1 MKYSMTADVPQE
13 AVNMETEVNTL
24 VKYLYAMKEMIN
36 LRDLALFIVPEKI
49 RRQHHTPIGQ
59 KL

>member
-1 MKYSMTADVPQE
+1 MKNSMTADVPQQ

-36 LRDLALFIVPEKI
+36 PRDSALFIVPEKI
-49 RRQHHTPIGQ
+49 RRQHHTVGQ
-59 KL
+59 NL